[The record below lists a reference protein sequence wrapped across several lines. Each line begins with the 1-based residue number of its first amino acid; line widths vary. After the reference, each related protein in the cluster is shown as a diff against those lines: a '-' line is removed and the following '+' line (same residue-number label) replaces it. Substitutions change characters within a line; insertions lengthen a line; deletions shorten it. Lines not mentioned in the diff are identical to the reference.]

1 MTATPPAYPR
11 IRAGWIALR
20 IVLVIEAIG
29 GAWLVWNVVQGMFA
43 AGDEPIG
50 DRIILLIAAALW
62 WGWIL
67 ITAWGARRARP
78 GWVRSSAITIHVL
91 LFAAA
96 TGILQGLIGPQTVLG
111 LELLVLAFVGFV
123 AALLARPD
131 APEAPEGE

>member
-1 MTATPPAYPR
+1 M
-11 IRAGWIALR
+11 LR
-20 IVLVIEAIG
+20 IVLLLEAIG

-50 DRIILLIAAALW
+50 DRIILLVACVLW

-111 LELLVLAFVGFV
+111 LELLVLAFAGFV

-131 APEAPEGE
+131 APEIPEGE